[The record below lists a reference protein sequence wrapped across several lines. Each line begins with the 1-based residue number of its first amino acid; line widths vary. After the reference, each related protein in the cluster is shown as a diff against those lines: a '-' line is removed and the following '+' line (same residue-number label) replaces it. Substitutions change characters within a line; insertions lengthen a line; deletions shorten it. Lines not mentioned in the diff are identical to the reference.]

1 MWLALL
7 PRIFS
12 LIRTTLNILNGYRI
26 FFISESYWKMAIND
40 GSRQWFLQLTCLLQ
54 GKNTPTLSS
63 CSVITH
69 LLVLSSENWSALL
82 WTYKLLHIPSSWHHT
97 SSVGP
102 RLSKNFIFAWEFSRA
117 HHYSHHSALSVWDN
131 LDIPVCIFCKWGA
144 RTGSVGLIHP
154 PPCEHAVKLSP
165 QSLLLSALRRSTAV
179 LWKSLSFFA
188 VFSTFVVFIQ
198 VFPLYAPHLV
208 LMWCAF
214 KNCINK
220 GCNYCASILGMDI

>member
-26 FFISESYWKMAIND
+26 FFIPESYWKMAIND
-40 GSRQWFLQLTCLLQ
+40 GSRQWFLQPTCLLQ

-117 HHYSHHSALSVWDN
+117 HHYSHHSALRYLLSETTWTFLCAFFASEVPALAVWDWSFPHHVN
-131 LDIPVCIFCKWGA
+131 MLSSCPH
-144 RTGSVGLIHP
+144 S
-154 PPCEHAVKLSP
+154 PCF
-165 QSLLLSALRRSTAV
+165 SLLWEAAQQCSGSLCLSLRPSRPLWFLFRS
-179 LWKSLSFFA
+179 SL
-188 VFSTFVVFIQ
+188 
-198 VFPLYAPHLV
+198 YMPHT
-208 LMWCAF
+208 WC
-214 KNCINK
+214 
-220 GCNYCASILGMDI
+220 